1 MYPLLPVAHSAL
13 VLVGTLALGAA
24 VTTLYDRSLW
34 RARSF
39 QLGVTGFAATAGT
52 GVLLWRFGSA
62 AAASWGVTLVW
73 SALPVAA
80 TVIAGASVV
89 VALRLVVHALQ
100 QVRGDRGAKS
110 ARAGAR
116 RDFLR
121 RAAAVVPLGAG
132 VVGAMSMA
140 GDDPPCLRRIPLKF
154 AELPPDLQGLSIL
167 QLSDLHLGAGPS
179 SADLKALLDGLRA
192 DPPDLVV
199 LTGDVADKVEELE
212 AALELVTQF
221 APRLGVYAALG
232 NHEYLNDIER
242 MLPVYQRSPLKLLIN
257 QTAQLRIG
265 ETTLFISGVDD
276 PVFHD
281 APRHFYE
288 QAVADCA
295 AGAVGAGFRLLLCHR
310 PEGFEAAARHG
321 FDLTLS
327 GHTHGAQ
334 LGLLGRSA
342 IEVLFGI
349 PYQWGLYRR
358 GRSRLYTTSGFGQW
372 FPFRLNC
379 PAEAPLIVLE
389 REER

>member
-1 MYPLLPVAHSAL
+1 MFPPLPLAL
-13 VLVGTLALGAA
+13 SELAFIGTLALGATVA
-24 VTTLYDRSLW
+24 TLYDRRLW
-34 RARSF
+34 RARWF
-39 QLGVTGFAATAGT
+39 QVGATAFAATVTSGL
-52 GVLLWRFGSA
+52 LLWRFGSA
-62 AAASWGVTLVW
+62 TAAGWGVALAW
-73 SALPVAA
+73 WALPVAA
-80 TVIAGASVV
+80 TVIVGASLVV
-89 VALRLVVHALQ
+89 VARLLVHAAQ
-100 QVRGDRGAKS
+100 QLRGDRGARS

-140 GDDPPCLRRIPLKF
+140 NDAPPRLVHLSLKF
-154 AELPPDLQGLSIL
+154 PDLPADLHGLRIL
-167 QLSDLHLGAGPS
+167 QLSDLHLGAGPTC
-179 SADLKALLDGLRA
+179 ADLKALLDGLRA

-199 LTGDVADKVEELE
+199 LTGDVADKLEELE
-212 AALELVTQF
+212 AALALVTEF

-242 MLPVYQRSPLKLLIN
+242 MLPAYQRSPLSLLID
-257 QTAQLRIG
+257 QTARLRIG
-265 ETTLFISGVDD
+265 DATLFISGVDD

-281 APRHFYE
+281 VPRPFYE
-288 QAVADCA
+288 EAVAKCA
-295 AGAVGAGFRLLLCHR
+295 ASAVGAGFRLLLCHR
-310 PEGFEAAARHG
+310 PDGFEAAARHG

-327 GHTHGAQ
+327 GHTHGSQ

-358 GRSRLYTTSGFGQW
+358 GPSRLYTTSGFGQW

-389 REER
+389 RG

>member
-1 MYPLLPVAHSAL
+1 VYPLLPLAHSAL
-13 VLVGTLALGAA
+13 AFIGTLALGAA
-24 VTTLYDRSLW
+24 VATLYDPSLW
-34 RARSF
+34 RSRWF
-39 QLGVTGFAATAGT
+39 QLGVTAFGANVTAGL
-52 GVLLWRFGSA
+52 LLWRFGSA
-62 AAASWGVTLVW
+62 AAASWGVTLTW

-80 TVIAGASVV
+80 TVIAGASLVV
-89 VALRLVVHALQ
+89 GARLVAAAARKLA
-100 QVRGDRGAKS
+100 GDRAAKS

-140 GDDPPCLRRIPLKF
+140 NDDPPRLRRISLKF
-154 AELPPDLQGLSIL
+154 PDLPADLHGLRIL

-179 SADLKALLDGLRA
+179 SADLKALLDSLRA
-192 DPPDLVV
+192 EPPDLVV

-212 AALELVTQF
+212 AALALVTEF

-232 NHEYLNDIER
+232 SHEYLNDIER
-242 MLPVYQRSPLKLLIN
+242 MLPVYQRSSLKLLIN

-265 ETTLFISGVDD
+265 DTTLFISGVDD
-276 PVFHD
+276 PVFHGD
-281 APRHFYE
+281 PRPFYE
-288 QAVADCA
+288 QAVAMCA
-295 AGAVGAGFRLLLCHR
+295 ADTVGVGFRLLLCHR
-310 PEGFEAAARHG
+310 PNGFEAAARYG

-358 GRSRLYTTSGFGQW
+358 GPSHLYTTSGFGQW

-379 PAEAPLIVLE
+379 PAEVPLIVLE
-389 REER
+389 RA

>member
-1 MYPLLPVAHSAL
+1 MYPLLHLAHSAL
-13 VLVGTLALGAA
+13 AFIGTLALGAA
-24 VTTLYDRSLW
+24 VATLYDPSLW
-34 RARSF
+34 RSRWF
-39 QLGVTGFAATAGT
+39 QLGVTAFGANVTT
-52 GVLLWRFGSA
+52 GLLLWRFGSA
-62 AAASWGVTLVW
+62 AAASWGVTLTW

-80 TVIAGASVV
+80 TVIAGASLVV
-89 VALRLVVHALQ
+89 GVRLVAAAARKLA
-100 QVRGDRGAKS
+100 GDRAAKS

-140 GDDPPCLRRIPLKF
+140 NDDPPRLRRISLKF
-154 AELPPDLQGLSIL
+154 PELPADLHGLRIL

-179 SADLKALLDGLRA
+179 SADLKALLDSLRA
-192 DPPDLVV
+192 EPPDLVV

-212 AALELVTQF
+212 AALALVTEF

-242 MLPVYQRSPLKLLIN
+242 MLPVYQRSSLKLLIN

-265 ETTLFISGVDD
+265 DTTLFISGVDD
-276 PVFHD
+276 PVFHGD
-281 APRHFYE
+281 PRPFYE
-288 QAVADCA
+288 QAVAMCA
-295 AGAVGAGFRLLLCHR
+295 ADTVGVGFRLLLCHR
-310 PEGFEAAARHG
+310 PNGFEAAARYG

-358 GRSRLYTTSGFGQW
+358 GPSHLYTTSGFGQW

-379 PAEAPLIVLE
+379 PAEVPLIVLE
-389 REER
+389 RA